1 MKSFFDKF
9 EKEQK
14 FNLFT
19 GDFLNK
25 LCGYPTRSD
34 ISEAIL
40 SEIRSS
46 AKSYIKDMNSFSDI
60 VQAYLD
66 AVVDTKKNLV
76 RQIKENF
83 EYRYNIDLEIY
94 RNIINSKYFE
104 TIFTIN
110 FDGIL
115 ENNFSDKI
123 EKITPYEMKEIS
135 DNKIGYYKFLGDI
148 ASIGTVFIS
157 SQDIRKLK
165 TLDFYTEF
173 FQKVREQFT
182 LRPTLFLGVNL
193 EDSDLLNILDFIL
206 TPIKDL
212 QSIYMVT
219 STTIISSKSAELI
232 SKYNIKL
239 ITSGT
244 KDFIDYFKELSE
256 SENKVL
262 TEKKFVW

>member
-1 MKSFFDKF
+1 
-9 EKEQK
+9 
-14 FNLFT
+14 
-19 GDFLNK
+19 
-25 LCGYPTRSD
+25 
-34 ISEAIL
+34 
-40 SEIRSS
+40 
-46 AKSYIKDMNSFSDI
+46 MNSFSDI

>member
-1 MKSFFDKF
+1 M
-9 EKEQK
+9 
-14 FNLFT
+14 LF
-19 GDFLNK
+19 
-25 LCGYPTRSD
+25 RS
-34 ISEAIL
+34 
-40 SEIRSS
+40 
-46 AKSYIKDMNSFSDI
+46 
-60 VQAYLD
+60 
-66 AVVDTKKNLV
+66 
-76 RQIKENF
+76 
-83 EYRYNIDLEIY
+83 
-94 RNIINSKYFE
+94 
-104 TIFTIN
+104 
-110 FDGIL
+110 
-115 ENNFSDKI
+115 
-123 EKITPYEMKEIS
+123 
-135 DNKIGYYKFLGDI
+135 
-148 ASIGTVFIS
+148 
-157 SQDIRKLK
+157 
-165 TLDFYTEF
+165 LDFYTEF

-206 TPIKDL
+206 TPVKDL